1 MVPAGGRRMTDRH
14 GRTCENC
21 IYYDGHD
28 GECRHDPPVF
38 HQNYRAGQWP
48 CTHPQDWC
56 GKFTPKN

>member
-1 MVPAGGRRMTDRH
+1 MTDRH